1 MPEPLLDQIR
11 SQIHARIRE
20 LEPAAREYARLDA
33 ALTALGGAQ
42 TTPNAKPRP
51 TTKRRTSTGRRIAR
65 SPAGRPKRSQR
76 APRGAN
82 RAAALGVLAERPG
95 VSASELSNASGVGR
109 QVLYGLLKR
118 LEDSGEIIKEPRP
131 GGTAGYRVA
140 SATDTPQ

>member
-33 ALTALGGAQ
+33 ALTALGGAP
-42 TTPNAKPRP
+42 TSSDAKPRP
-51 TTKRRTSTGRRIAR
+51 AMKRRTTTGRRTVG
-65 SPAGRPKRSQR
+65 SPASRPKRSQR

-82 RAAALGVLAERPG
+82 RAAVLAVAAERPG
-95 VSASELSNASGVGR
+95 VGASEISNASGVGR

-118 LEDSGEIIKEPRP
+118 LEDSGEIVKERLP

-140 SATDTPQ
+140 SATGTPQ

>member
-1 MPEPLLDQIR
+1 MPEPLLDQIC

-20 LEPAAREYARLDA
+20 LEPVAREYARLDA
-33 ALTALGGAQ
+33 ALTALGGAP
-42 TTPNAKPRP
+42 TTSDAKPRP
-51 TTKRRTSTGRRIAR
+51 ATKRGTTRGRPTIG
-65 SPAGRPKRSQR
+65 SPASRPKRSQR
-76 APRGAN
+76 ARGAN
-82 RAAALGVLAERPG
+82 RAAVLAVLAERPG

-118 LEDSGEIIKEPRP
+118 LEDSGEIIKERLP